1 MAVANVLFARNDR
14 VGMPLSLRRPVSD
27 GKTWESCG
35 SIIPMRIIQTAVGK
49 NQVPLTGYLQDFT
62 QDGGIRNIRPTV
74 VICPG
79 GGYRFRSERERDP
92 VALHF
97 LSMSY
102 NVFILDYSVQKNA
115 SSLNP
120 LIEASEAIVKIRE
133 HAVEWMCDPHGIAI
147 MGFSAGGHLAAS
159 LAVLHDH
166 ARLAELTDTKGGLNR
181 PDAAILCYPV
191 ISTKEEICHKES
203 ADWVSGGSEEDRKLL
218 SLEDQVTETSV
229 PCFIWHTVTDASVPV
244 ENSMHFA
251 SALKAKDIPFALHLF
266 TEGNHGLSMCN
277 HEVGT
282 PHQGCQAWVG
292 LCSTWLNDRFE
303 HEL

>member
-1 MAVANVLFARNDR
+1 MLFQFLYSSRKLGA
-14 VGMPLSLRRPVSD
+14 
-27 GKTWESCG
+27 SCG
-35 SIIPMRIIQTAVGK
+35 RILSMRIIQTAVGK
-49 NQVPLTGYLQDFT
+49 KQGRLTGYLQDFT

-79 GGYRFRSERERDP
+79 GGYRFLSERERDP

-102 NVFILDYSVQKNA
+102 NVFILDYSVQEDA

-120 LIEASEAIVKIRE
+120 LIEASDAIIKIRE
-133 HAVEWMCDPHGIAI
+133 HAEQWMCDPHSIAI

-159 LAVLHDH
+159 LATLHDH
-166 ARLAELTDTKGGLNR
+166 PRLRSVFDTKGGLNR
-181 PDAAILCYPV
+181 PDAAVLCYPV
-191 ISTKEEICHKES
+191 ISTKDDIGHKES
-203 ADWVSGGSEEDRKLL
+203 SDWVSGKDEEDRKLF
-218 SLEDQVTETSV
+218 SLEDQVTASTV

-266 TEGNHGLSMCN
+266 GEGSHGLSMCN
-277 HEVGT
+277 HEVGN
-282 PHQGCQAWVG
+282 PNCACQAWVG

-303 HEL
+303 HDL

>member
-1 MAVANVLFARNDR
+1 
-14 VGMPLSLRRPVSD
+14 
-27 GKTWESCG
+27 
-35 SIIPMRIIQTAVGK
+35 MRIIQTPVGK

-102 NVFILDYSVQKNA
+102 NVFILDYSVQQEA
-115 SSLNP
+115 SNLNP
-120 LIEASEAIVKIRE
+120 LIEASEAIVKIRD
-133 HAVEWMCDPHGIAI
+133 HAVDWMCDPNSIAI
-147 MGFSAGGHLAAS
+147 VGFSAGGHVAAS
-159 LAVLHDH
+159 LATLHDH
-166 ARLAELTDTKGGLNR
+166 PRLQALTDTKGGLNR

-191 ISTKEEICHKES
+191 ISTKEGIGHKES
-203 ADWVSGGSEEDRKLL
+203 ADWVSGKSEEDRALF
-218 SLEDQVTETSV
+218 SLEDQVTETTA

-244 ENSMHFA
+244 ENSMQFA
-251 SALKAKDIPFALHLF
+251 SALRAKEIPFALHLF
-266 TEGNHGLSMCN
+266 TEGDHGLSMCT

-282 PHQGCQAWVG
+282 PHQVCKAWVG
-292 LCSTWLNDRFE
+292 LASSWLNDRFD
-303 HEL
+303 HVL

>member
-1 MAVANVLFARNDR
+1 
-14 VGMPLSLRRPVSD
+14 
-27 GKTWESCG
+27 
-35 SIIPMRIIQTAVGK
+35 MRIIQIPVGK

-79 GGYRFRSERERDP
+79 GAYRFRSERERDP

-102 NVFILDYSVQKNA
+102 NVFILDYSVQQDA

-120 LIEASEAIVKIRE
+120 LIEASEAIIKIRE
-133 HAVEWMCDPHGIAI
+133 HAVPWMCDPHGIAI
-147 MGFSAGGHLAAS
+147 VGFSAGGHVAAS
-159 LAVLHDH
+159 LATLHDH
-166 ARLAELTDTKGGLNR
+166 PRLQAVFDTKGGLNR
-181 PDAAILCYPV
+181 PDAAVLCYPV
-191 ISTKEEICHKES
+191 ISTKEGIAHQES
-203 ADWVSGGSEEDRKLL
+203 ADWVSGKREEDRLL
-218 SLEDQVTETSV
+218 FSLEDQVTDTTP
-229 PCFIWHTVTDASVPV
+229 PCFIWHTVNDPSVPV

-266 TEGNHGLSMCN
+266 TEGDHGLSMSN
-277 HEVGT
+277 HEVRK
-282 PHQGCQAWVG
+282 PNSACQAWVG
-292 LCSTWLNDRFE
+292 LCSTWLNDRFD

>member
-1 MAVANVLFARNDR
+1 MGCYFAFFIASGKKR
-14 VGMPLSLRRPVSD
+14 VF
-27 GKTWESCG
+27 CG
-35 SIIPMRIIQTAVGK
+35 SIPPMRIIQIAVGK
-49 NQVPLTGYLQDFT
+49 NQGSLTGYLQDFT
-62 QDGGIRNIRPTV
+62 QDGGIRNIRPSV

-79 GGYRFRSERERDP
+79 GAYRFRSERERDP

-102 NVFILDYSVQKNA
+102 NVFILDYSVLEDA

-120 LIEASEAIVKIRE
+120 LIEASEAIIKIRE
-133 HAVEWMCDPHGIAI
+133 HAVQWMCDPHGIAI
-147 MGFSAGGHLAAS
+147 MGFSAGGHVAAS
-159 LAVLHDH
+159 LATLHDH
-166 ARLAELTDTKGGLNR
+166 PRLLSVFDTKGGLNR
-181 PDAAILCYPV
+181 PDAAVLCYPV
-191 ISTKEEICHKES
+191 ISTKEGVGHPES
-203 ADWVSGGSEEDRKLL
+203 ADWVSGNNEEDRKLF
-218 SLEDQVTETSV
+218 SLEDQVTESTV

-251 SALKAKDIPFALHLF
+251 SALRAKDVPFALHLF

-282 PHQGCQAWVG
+282 PNHACQAWVG

-303 HEL
+303 HDL